1 MKFEN
6 FIELIPQIK
15 KLELPGKISHEK
27 IMDLKVRY
35 DIFNETGNPLP
46 AKQSS
51 VLCLIYPD
59 EQGQSKLVFILR
71 KKNNGHHSGQIG
83 FPGGKKEEKDQS
95 DYETALR
102 EAEEEVGIDKNKVAS
117 IKQLSKIFI
126 PVSNYKVNAFLALTH
141 TKPTFVKQEEEVE
154 EILEFSLQDFLYL
167 PKVAIKKKYF
177 EKEYTLYA
185 FQSGKWLI
193 WGATA
198 MILSE
203 IVELIKKA
211 QKA

>member
-1 MKFEN
+1 MKFEE
-6 FIELIPQIK
+6 FLSLVPIIK
-15 KLELPGKISHEK
+15 SADLPGKSSHQEV
-27 IMDLKVRY
+27 MDI
-35 DIFNETGNPLP
+35 DIRNQIFKNVNHSTPPKE
-46 AKQSS
+46 SS

-59 EQGQSKLVFILR
+59 ENMDSKLVFILR
-71 KKNNGHHSGQIG
+71 KKSNGHHSGQIG
-83 FPGGKKEEKDQS
+83 FPGGKKETYDLS
-95 DYETALR
+95 DYDTALR
-102 EAEEEVGIDKNKVAS
+102 EADEEVGIDKNKVAS

-154 EILEFSLQDFLYL
+154 DILEFSLQDFLYL
-167 PKVAIKKKYF
+167 PKVAIQKKYF

-185 FQSGKWLI
+185 FQTGKWLI

-203 IVELIKKA
+203 IVQLIQQSKKD
-211 QKA
+211 